1 MRLIRRRERGLP
13 SKASSLLGRKKV
25 EYSVPAE
32 YRAEV
37 VQQLLT
43 EWQEALGTPAEDA
56 YLEVD
61 RNQGLVVVPEKIG
74 KEIDHDSTWA
84 QMPAEWDAFSAPGN
98 SAQDEWTIIQA
109 VLASDLAEWGTVH
122 IYHLV

>member
-1 MRLIRRRERGLP
+1 MRLIRRESAGLALQSIQP
-13 SKASSLLGRKKV
+13 LGQKKV
-25 EYSVPAE
+25 EYSVPVE

-84 QMPAEWDAFSAPGN
+84 QMPAEWDDVFRTGN
-98 SAQDEWTIIQA
+98 SAQDEGQLSSRAA
-109 VLASDLAEWGTVH
+109 VIWREWGTVH